1 MGGVER
7 AFRTKNKSTNSEG
20 GKPKAHMGKLNPNS
34 NPATYIHTHTH
45 TGGRRRGGQRSC
57 CCPRCGLSGAAG
69 GPWLSCIMFSIVQG
83 SKI

>member
-34 NPATYIHTHTH
+34 NPATYIHTHPH
-45 TGGRRRGGQRSC
+45 RGKKAGRAALLLLSSLWFIGG
-57 CCPRCGLSGAAG
+57 SGAA
-69 GPWLSCIMFSIVQG
+69 LV
-83 SKI
+83 KLHHV